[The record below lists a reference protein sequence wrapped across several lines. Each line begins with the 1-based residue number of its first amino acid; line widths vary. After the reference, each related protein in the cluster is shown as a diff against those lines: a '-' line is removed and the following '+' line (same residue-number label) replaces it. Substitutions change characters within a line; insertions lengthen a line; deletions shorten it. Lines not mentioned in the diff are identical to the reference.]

1 MNRKFLLL
9 SILAFVGASLGIN
22 ALVENNA
29 GNDSGMGMD
38 HSSHSSKMNGDDAMF
53 LQMMIP
59 HHQQA
64 ILLSDLAIANSK
76 NQQVLDL
83 AKQIKDAQA
92 PEIEQMKIWLKAA
105 GQGEDPGHS
114 MHSMAGMLS
123 DSEIEQL
130 KAARGNQ
137 FDMLFLKGMIAH
149 HQGAVDM
156 VAMIEDSRDAKI
168 KEFGSKIKSSQNKE
182 IELMNNLLKDIG
194 QLDLALFAFIY
205 RWALGWLEGV
215 SAKSWT

>member
-38 HSSHSSKMNGDDAMF
+38 QSSHSSKMNSDDAMF

-168 KEFGSKIKSSQNKE
+168 KEFGAKIKSSQNKE

-194 QLDLALFAFIY
+194 
-205 RWALGWLEGV
+205 
-215 SAKSWT
+215 

>member
-38 HSSHSSKMNGDDAMF
+38 HSSHSSNMNGDDAMF

-64 ILLSDLAIANSK
+64 ILLSDLA
-76 NQQVLDL
+76 
-83 AKQIKDAQA
+83 
-92 PEIEQMKIWLKAA
+92 
-105 GQGEDPGHS
+105 
-114 MHSMAGMLS
+114 
-123 DSEIEQL
+123 SEIEQL

-168 KEFGSKIKSSQNKE
+168 KEFGAKIKSSQNKE

-194 QLDLALFAFIY
+194 
-205 RWALGWLEGV
+205 
-215 SAKSWT
+215 